1 MIFRSI
7 SCANKNQHE
16 KQEAL
21 VFSRQLADIEMSL
34 PQYIE
39 AYETDDDER
48 YTNILI
54 YVIGYKPT
62 HTATL

>member
-1 MIFRSI
+1 LCKQEST
-7 SCANKNQHE
+7 QE
-16 KQEAL
+16 EQEAL
-21 VFSRQLADIEMSL
+21 VFSRQLADIETSL